1 MAAIAGVIRTSCLRL
16 SSRQIEEM
24 TQYQLQ
30 TQLLEFT
37 NQQTWASCCL
47 LRQVCL
53 FVCLVVYLFVFVF
66 AFVFV
71 FVFVWKHPV
80 SQAWQYW
87 VDFLNETSS
96 FFNVQ
101 SMPVSRHA
109 EWRVADR
116 TNLVFTNTIVA
127 NTNAIAADTNTR
139 RNWNYWML
147 DSGAVLLY
155 IGGQYSLLAEMAK

>member
-47 LRQVCL
+47 FASSL
-53 FVCLVVYLFVFVF
+53 FVCLFGGLFVCFCICICMKASCFSSLGIMGRLLEWDFVLL
-66 AFVFV
+66 
-71 FVFVWKHPV
+71 
-80 SQAWQYW
+80 QC
-87 VDFLNETSS
+87 
-96 FFNVQ
+96 

-116 TNLVFTNTIVA
+116 TNLVFTNTIAA
-127 NTNAIAADTNTR
+127 NTNSQSGNR
-139 RNWNYWML
+139 NYWIAVRCCCI
-147 DSGAVLLY
+147 SGPDTAFLRKWPNNCRQQ
-155 IGGQYSLLAEMAK
+155 GGA